1 VDSEQEGGDQ
11 LNILIVEDH
20 PVNRMILEAWFGG
33 IGHRTTTAENGE
45 EALQCVA
52 VQRFDMI
59 VMDVN
64 MPVMDGLT
72 ATQKIRDGH
81 SVNTGTP
88 IVVLSASA
96 RSEDHQ
102 AGLAAGADAYL
113 DKPID
118 FRMLARLMAEVPGGR
133 EALRRLGNADRGE
146 AEAA

>member
-1 VDSEQEGGDQ
+1 
-11 LNILIVEDH
+11 
-20 PVNRMILEAWFGG
+20 MI
-33 IGHRTTTAENGE
+33 I
-45 EALQCVA
+45 
-52 VQRFDMI
+52 
-59 VMDVN
+59 MDVN